1 MAKELAR
8 ELINAGVH
16 FGHGVSRWNPKMK
29 PYIFTKRGNI
39 HIIDVKKTLEGILIA
54 KKLLVDIV
62 SSGKDVIFVGTKRQ
76 AQKAVESAAA
86 KCGMHFVSGRWLGG
100 TLTNF
105 RTIRSRLQRLMEL
118 EALEQS
124 GAIEKESKKHAARLK
139 RELKKIKAN
148 LDSIRNMTRLP
159 GAVIVVDS
167 KKEYLALREARKLG
181 IPTIG
186 IIDTDAD
193 PDTVDVVIPAN
204 DDSIRAIDL
213 IMNELADAVSVGKTL
228 VGTHLHEAKPRPK
241 RIRSRRPTLARASA
255 EQAETAVAV
264 ESEESQADEGGEPP
278 AEESPLPEKLEEK
291 PNQ

>member
-1 MAKELAR
+1 VAKELAR

-16 FGHGVSRWNPKMK
+16 FGHGISRWNPKMK

-39 HIIDVKKTLEGILIA
+39 HIVDVRKTLEGILIA

-124 GAIEKESKKHAARLK
+124 GSMEKESKKHASRLK

-159 GAVIVVDS
+159 GAVIIVDS

-186 IIDTDAD
+186 VIDTDAD

-228 VGTHLHEAKPRPK
+228 VGTRLQETKPRPK
-241 RIRSRRPTLARASA
+241 RIRSRRPTLARAGT
-255 EQAETAVAV
+255 EQTETAVAV
-264 ESEESQADEGGEPP
+264 ESEEEPAVESSEP
-278 AEESPLPEKLEEK
+278 QSAEPTPPEQPEEK
-291 PNQ
+291 PNK